1 MGRSPSEMDAGE
13 TGLTVDDTG
22 LTEAERMVEALETA
36 ARLEDLRFVSIHSVT
51 SRPGDVDAALDGVFR
66 LRHQRFRLSPPV
78 DWWDEPY
85 TFPDERGFF
94 QNSFVFADPLL
105 ADPRFPE
112 MLAPLAA
119 LLVDWLAANPREGA
133 AHPHRY
139 AWHDHAAAGRIVII
153 AFVLR
158 EGIRRG
164 LLERPV
170 ATALAAGAIEHAEY
184 LLADENYAAQHNHG
198 FASDA
203 ALMLAAR
210 SLSPAP
216 RVERWAQVAERRFA
230 AVLAHM
236 VDAEEALHLEHSP
249 YYHWI
254 IHGALSRFAAAGL
267 FKGQD
272 LERLTSRMEEA
283 GAWLV
288 APDGTLPPIG
298 DTPSGQRPSAAASAA
313 AASLSGMRVFRSAGY
328 AVVRDGGSGLI
339 VTAAHH
345 PTAHKHADDGSFCLY
360 ERGRPIALDSGNPG
374 YEYDS
379 PEFRYGTSPA
389 AHATICVDGFDWSR
403 ESPAYGSGMLAA
415 AERDGLY
422 ALLTRNPGA
431 VPGGGAARRVL
442 VYRPGRFLLA
452 IDDVEAGADRQIAR
466 YLPLAPDLDARL
478 DGRGGVEIS
487 RRGSAV
493 ARLIQVSTGAAPPD
507 EATLT
512 RGRRLPEMGGF
523 SFPNPD
529 ETQASCDLALIGPG
543 GHPRAYALVL
553 EDTAVAA
560 PVMSWR
566 PAGRLIDVEISG
578 LADSPVAIRV
588 GEDTVELT
596 GAG

>member
-1 MGRSPSEMDAGE
+1 MDAGE

-22 LTEAERMVEALETA
+22 PTEAERMIEALTCSGEMA
-36 ARLEDLRFVSIHSVT
+36 ELPFVSIHSVT
-51 SRPGDVDAALDGVFR
+51 SQPGDVDAALDGVFR
-66 LRHQRFRLSPPV
+66 LRHQRFRLAPPV

-105 ADPRFPE
+105 SDPRFPE
-112 MLAPLAA
+112 VLVPLAT
-119 LLVDWLAANPREGA
+119 LLLDWLSANPREGA

-139 AWHDHAAAGRIVII
+139 AWHDHAAAGRIVIM

-164 LLERPV
+164 LLERTIT
-170 ATALAAGAIEHAEY
+170 TALAAGVIEHAEY

-216 RVERWAQVAERRFA
+216 QVKRWAQVAERRFA
-230 AVLAHM
+230 AILAHM
-236 VDAEEALHLEHSP
+236 IDAEEALHLEHSP

-267 FKGQD
+267 FEGQD
-272 LERLTSRMEEA
+272 LARLTNRMEEA

-298 DTPSGQRPSAAASAA
+298 DTPSGQRPTRAAAAA
-313 AASLSGMRVFRSAGY
+313 AASLSGMRVFKSAGY
-328 AVVRDGGSGLI
+328 AVVRNGDSGLI

-345 PTAHKHADDGSFCLY
+345 PTAHKHSDDGSFCLY
-360 ERGRPIALDSGNPG
+360 ERGRPIVLDSGNPG
-374 YEYDS
+374 YEYDG

-403 ESPAYGSGMLAA
+403 ENPAYGSGMLAA
-415 AERDGLY
+415 AERNGLY

-431 VPGGGAARRVL
+431 VPGGGVARRLL
-442 VYRPGRFLLA
+442 VYRPGRFLLV
-452 IDDVEAGADRQIAR
+452 IDDVEAGAERQIAR
-466 YLPLAPDLDARL
+466 YLPLAPDLEASL
-478 DGRGGVEIS
+478 DGRGGAEIS
-487 RRGSAV
+487 RQGSTV
-493 ARLIQVSTGAAPPD
+493 ASLIQVSTGGAPSD

-512 RGRRLPEMGGF
+512 RERRLPEMGGF
-523 SFPNPD
+523 SFPTPD
-529 ETQASCDLALIGPG
+529 EPRASFDLALVGPG

-553 EDTAVAA
+553 GNTAVEV
-560 PVMSWR
+560 PDMSWSTS
-566 PAGRLIDVEISG
+566 GRLIDVEISG

-588 GEDTVELT
+588 GEATVELAK
-596 GAG
+596 AG